1 MTTEPEKCETMIEV
15 RAGVDAVDAG
25 IAALLGRRFA
35 YMKAAARIKD
45 DPAAIRDEARKAE
58 VIANAK
64 ANARAQGVPEPLAAA
79 LWEMLVETSIAYEQ
93 AQFDARS

>member
-25 IAALLGRRFA
+25 IAVLLGRRFA

-45 DPAAIRDEARKAE
+45 DPEAIRDEARKAE

-64 ANARAQGVPEPLAAA
+64 ANARAHGVPEPLAAA